1 MASKWSKFVGTS
13 SGIFGNIRKLSESH
27 RKSSEVAGTFS
38 EIRSMTR
45 QEFHAFCVTVWNLAG
60 IQDLL
65 VRTKNSNRYFIQNHH
80 CQHSISHKKFFVII
94 RYLFNCGEGTQRIF
108 NEQKLKLSK
117 LNNIFLTRICWEYVG
132 GLPGMAMTLR
142 DNGKS
147 EIKLL
152 GPSNLSDF
160 IHATRFFLYHESLKF
175 DCVGFTGSDG
185 EEYKD
190 ENLTIWP
197 VIINGRYDQPVP

>member
-1 MASKWSKFVGTS
+1 
-13 SGIFGNIRKLSESH
+13 
-27 RKSSEVAGTFS
+27 
-38 EIRSMTR
+38 MTR
-45 QEFHAFCVTVWNLAG
+45 QKSQAFDPEKVGRYTGSKNNKTVILILSKATIVN
-60 IQDLL
+60 IQFL
-65 VRTKNSNRYFIQNHH
+65 TMH
-80 CQHSISHKKFFVII
+80 CKFFVIV

-197 VIINGRYDQPVP
+197 VIINGRYDQPIP

>member
-1 MASKWSKFVGTS
+1 
-13 SGIFGNIRKLSESH
+13 
-27 RKSSEVAGTFS
+27 
-38 EIRSMTR
+38 
-45 QEFHAFCVTVWNLAG
+45 
-60 IQDLL
+60 
-65 VRTKNSNRYFIQNHH
+65 
-80 CQHSISHKKFFVII
+80 
-94 RYLFNCGEGTQRIF
+94 
-108 NEQKLKLSK
+108 
-117 LNNIFLTRICWEYVG
+117 
-132 GLPGMAMTLR
+132 MAMTLR

-197 VIINGRYDQPVP
+197 VVINGRYDQSVLLDTVLNLRIQVQTNPFWHPF

>member
-1 MASKWSKFVGTS
+1 
-13 SGIFGNIRKLSESH
+13 
-27 RKSSEVAGTFS
+27 
-38 EIRSMTR
+38 
-45 QEFHAFCVTVWNLAG
+45 
-60 IQDLL
+60 
-65 VRTKNSNRYFIQNHH
+65 
-80 CQHSISHKKFFVII
+80 
-94 RYLFNCGEGTQRIF
+94 
-108 NEQKLKLSK
+108 
-117 LNNIFLTRICWEYVG
+117 
-132 GLPGMAMTLR
+132 MAMTLR

-197 VIINGRYDQPVP
+197 VVINGRYDQSVLLDTVLNLTIQVQTNPF

>member
-1 MASKWSKFVGTS
+1 MALKWSKFIGTS
-13 SGIFGNIRKLSESH
+13 SGYFGNIQKPSESH

-38 EIRSMTR
+38 EIWSMTR
-45 QEFHAFCVTVWNLAG
+45 QKSHAFYVTVWNLAG
-60 IQDLL
+60 IQDL
-65 VRTKNSNRYFIQNHH
+65 RTKNSNRCFIQNHH